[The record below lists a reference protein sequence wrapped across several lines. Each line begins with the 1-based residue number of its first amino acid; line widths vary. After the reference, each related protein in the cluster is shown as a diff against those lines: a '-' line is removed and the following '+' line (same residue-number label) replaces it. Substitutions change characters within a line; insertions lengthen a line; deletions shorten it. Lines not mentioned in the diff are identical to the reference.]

1 MATIRVKCGGCG
13 IEYQDANGNKRHAL
27 KTPESGPFEC
37 DDAQAERLV
46 GLGVAEYVGLQ
57 WREVEDKVADEEPAP
72 LPETQQEQAEEREPA
87 QETGSWADSPVN
99 WPNRDEPEEASPETG
114 KKTGHLT
121 AEDLE
126 KMSYIELK
134 HLAAEMGVEP
144 DGKKKPDYIAA
155 LVAAKVYV
163 DEDDDE
169 LPELFAADPE

>member
-1 MATIRVKCGGCG
+1 MVTIRVKCGGCG

-37 DDAQAERLV
+37 DDAQASRLI
-46 GLGVAEYVGLQ
+46 GLGVAEAYVDGIGWQ
-57 WREVEDKVADEEPAP
+57 QVGQQVEF
-72 LPETQQEQAEEREPA
+72 PETAPSVQEDEQQEEQAEEVEPA
-87 QETGSWADSPVN
+87 Q
-99 WPNRDEPEEASPETG
+99 ETG

-126 KMSYIELK
+126 KMSYLELK

-144 DGKKKPDYIAA
+144 AGKKKPDYIAA
-155 LVAAKVYV
+155 LVAAEVYV
-163 DEDDDE
+163 DDEDDDE

>member
-13 IEYQDANGNKRHAL
+13 IEYQDANGNKRHVL

-37 DDAQAERLV
+37 DDAQASRLI
-46 GLGVAEYVGLQ
+46 GLGVAEAYVDGIGWQ
-57 WREVEDKVADEEPAP
+57 QVGQEVAFPETAPAVQADEQ
-72 LPETQQEQAEEREPA
+72 PEEQAETEPA
-87 QETGSWADSPVN
+87 Q
-99 WPNRDEPEEASPETG
+99 ETG

-126 KMSYIELK
+126 KMSYLELK

-155 LVAAKVYV
+155 LVAAEVYV
-163 DEDDDE
+163 DDEDDDE